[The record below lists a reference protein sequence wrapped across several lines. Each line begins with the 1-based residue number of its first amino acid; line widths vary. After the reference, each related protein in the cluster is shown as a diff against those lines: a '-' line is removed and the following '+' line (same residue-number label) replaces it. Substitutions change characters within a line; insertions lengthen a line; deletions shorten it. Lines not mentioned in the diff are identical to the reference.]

1 MQRSRCAVAVA
12 VALKRQRARAHTK
25 QSKALTETKV
35 RDADTGQ
42 REGVL
47 GYVTKRRNDDD
58 DDDGDDDDATKCNA
72 KRNEN
77 GDGCRTTDAISL
89 GCAAPKRRRR
99 LVVELSMTKRAKQR
113 DRARERGAERTK
125 AARDAQRA

>member
-1 MQRSRCAVAVA
+1 M
-12 VALKRQRARAHTK
+12 
-25 QSKALTETKV
+25 
-35 RDADTGQ
+35 
-42 REGVL
+42 L
-47 GYVTKRRNDDD
+47 GYVTKRHN

-113 DRARERGAERTK
+113 DRARERVAERTK
-125 AARDAQRA
+125 AARDAQRGRQTERESKIERNRNSALWHTVAESLQ